1 MEHIQTFHQSI
12 NEFPVKTTE
21 DEQNERLRKIH
32 TFQASFDDF
41 VSYVNQ
47 RIKDTKSG
55 QLPQEIKIEKNN
67 IIKENMNILRFDEF
81 VNESHINESN
91 IDVVNYNKILDTLS
105 AKLGDKKAVKGTQT
119 FNTTDK
125 GRITTTDVYEFN
137 VENVP
142 YVHKIQVGLVS
153 SFMSTNYTE
162 LEWMNKNISLGDI
175 VIRTGASKLNNAD
188 KKVLKW
194 GKVPGSTC
202 KPTGDFKQY
211 IKDNYSKLYNA
222 IF

>member
-1 MEHIQTFHQSI
+1 
-12 NEFPVKTTE
+12 
-21 DEQNERLRKIH
+21 
-32 TFQASFDDF
+32 
-41 VSYVNQ
+41 
-47 RIKDTKSG
+47 
-55 QLPQEIKIEKNN
+55 
-67 IIKENMNILRFDEF
+67 MNILGFDEF
-81 VNESHINESN
+81 VNESRINENN
-91 IDVVNYNKILDTLS
+91 IDVVNYNKILDVIS
-105 AKLGDKKAVKGTQT
+105 AKLGDKKAVKGTMT
-119 FNTTDK
+119 FNTTDR
-125 GRITTTDVYEFN
+125 GRITATDVYEFN

-153 SFMSTNYTE
+153 SFMSMNNAE

-175 VIRTGASKLNNAD
+175 IIRTGASKINNAD

-211 IKDNYSKLYNA
+211 IKDHYSKLNNS

>member
-1 MEHIQTFHQSI
+1 
-12 NEFPVKTTE
+12 
-21 DEQNERLRKIH
+21 
-32 TFQASFDDF
+32 
-41 VSYVNQ
+41 
-47 RIKDTKSG
+47 
-55 QLPQEIKIEKNN
+55 
-67 IIKENMNILRFDEF
+67 MNILDFENF
-81 VNESHINESN
+81 VNESFINENN
-91 IDVVNYNKILDTLS
+91 IDVTNYNKILDTLS
-105 AKLGDKKAVKGTQT
+105 AKLGDKKAVKGTMT
-119 FNTTDK
+119 FNTTDR
-125 GRITTTDVYEFN
+125 GRITATNVYEFD

-153 SFMSTNYTE
+153 SFMSSNYTE

-175 VIRTGASKLNNAD
+175 IIRTGRSTLNNAD

-211 IKDNYSKLYNA
+211 VKSHYSKLYDA